1 VKRLDRE
8 LLTAIAEM
16 LDKKLDEKLEPIKQD
31 VSGLK
36 QDMTGVKQDV
46 SGLKQDMTGVKQDV
60 SGLKQDMT
68 GVKSQQWEDHEIIKA
83 LMHASEVDGAK
94 LDALKWDVAHVEGRM
109 AGIEEKVGCID
120 GRLTNIESDVKEIK
134 TEVGSIQDAQREFY
148 EMYGEQETKIRVMQ
162 RKLAS
167 S

>member
-1 VKRLDRE
+1 MDKE
-8 LLTAIAEM
+8 LLAAIGDL
-16 LDKKLDEKLEPIKQD
+16 LDQKLDEKLEPI
-31 VSGLK
+31 
-36 QDMTGVKQDV
+36 
-46 SGLKQDMTGVKQDV
+46 
-60 SGLKQDMT
+60 
-68 GVKSQQWEDHEIIKA
+68 KSQQWEDHEIIKA

-94 LDALKWDVAHVEGRM
+94 IDSLTWSVAHVEGGLTGVDEKVT
-109 AGIEEKVGCID
+109 GIE
-120 GRLTNIESDVKEIK
+120 GRLTNIEGDVKGIK